1 MSEQL
6 LIRQRRR
13 ELLITVSYSIF
24 SVLMIAVTA
33 IEHWPVLYIPII
45 AGELA
50 FVWWSYANAFRSY
63 KIRAFIV
70 TGMTCLN
77 IFLYGIQGE
86 NFEVLIPTICVQMVL
101 LSLYEISHVMSIA
114 ILQTLLLFLYHV
126 LVKGTFE
133 IPESS
138 LERNRMI
145 LQILSL
151 IILTLLCIYRMRH
164 HEQEEEDFSEL
175 EKKVDMEQKI
185 KDDFVANT
193 SHELRTPINTISGMS
208 EILLQQ
214 NLPDDIHS
222 SVLDIQ
228 MTSVEL
234 HSIVTDILDY
244 AALESDTMDLAPRS
258 YSITS
263 TINDVMNM
271 TVFENKDKQLEIIFD
286 CDPNIPRLLEGDEH
300 QLRRV
305 LNNLISN
312 AIKFTNEGGVTVQVS
327 YRPEKYGINLVVSV
341 KDTGVGISLED
352 QEMIMRGFYQA
363 DSDRNRRSVGMG
375 LGLTISTALIRKMG
389 GFLTV
394 KSQPGKGSEF
404 SFAIPQKVLDDQP
417 CISLLHPGTIKLI
430 WYYKPQSDMP
440 SVRDSFVEHIKHFS
454 DYFGIISHQANSLEE
469 CKRRVTQGQGIQLVL
484 GRNEYLEDKEY
495 FDALS
500 ETTPIILVAEH
511 NDSLTVADNIH
522 VLYKPYNAMMLAEIF
537 NGRDVTVP
545 RHKNEK
551 KKFVAPDAK
560 ILVVDDNL
568 MNLKVVEGML
578 RKYRIKIVGA
588 SSGEEALSLIES
600 KDFDFV
606 FMDHMMPGMDGVE
619 CFHHIREKAGPYYER
634 VPIIAL
640 TANAIAGSREM
651 FLAEGFNDFVA
662 KPIDSALMNDVL
674 RRYIPQEKQLSEE
687 AIEKA
692 AAEESKEEAKENKQE
707 KKTRKSKDRKSGK
720 SSAKGAGP
728 ADPFA
733 KSSGID
739 KETALMYCGSLEDF
753 KELAEVYCKTGE
765 TYEKDLEQ
773 AFKDMDLKKYAITAH
788 TIKSTSKTLGAIALS
803 NLALTQEIAS
813 KEEKEDLVRDNHEDF
828 CREYSK
834 ILELLR
840 AYLKEDD
847 KEDAPEEAPAKEP
860 SADFDWNSLKAD
872 LLESLEAFEEG
883 SFEEKLER
891 AKGQTVDGKPV
902 EELLAGVLEL
912 ANNFEFDKAI
922 AELNDIGGKA

>member
-1 MSEQL
+1 
-6 LIRQRRR
+6 
-13 ELLITVSYSIF
+13 
-24 SVLMIAVTA
+24 MIAVTA

-50 FVWWSYANAFRSY
+50 FVWWSYATAFRSY

-86 NFEVLIPTICVQMVL
+86 NFEVLIPTLCVEIVL

-114 ILQTLLLFLYHV
+114 VVQTLLLFLYHV
-126 LVKGTFE
+126 LIKGTFV
-133 IPESS
+133 IPDNS

-145 LQILSL
+145 LQLLSFV
-151 IILTLLCIYRMRH
+151 ILTLLCIYRMRH
-164 HEQEEEDFSEL
+164 HEQEEEDYTEL

-244 AALESDTMDLAPRS
+244 AALESDTMELAPRS

-327 YRPEKYGINLVVSV
+327 YRPEKYGINLIVSV

-404 SFAIPQKVLDDQP
+404 SFAIPQKVIDDQP

-511 NDSLTVADNIH
+511 NDSLAVADNIH

-551 KKFVAPDAK
+551 KKFIAPDAK

-692 AAEESKEEAKENKQE
+692 AAEESKEEAKDNKQD
-707 KKTRKSKDRKSGK
+707 KKTGKSKEKKSGK

-847 KEDAPEEAPAKEP
+847 KEDAPEEAPAKGAP
-860 SADFDWNSLKAD
+860 ADFDWNSLKAD
-872 LLESLEAFEEG
+872 LLESLEAFEAG
-883 SFEEKLER
+883 SFEEKLKS
-891 AKGQTVDGKPV
+891 AKGQLIDGKPI
-902 EELLAGVLEL
+902 EEKLAEVLEL